1 MKEELEKKLF
11 EEFPEI
17 YHPEKPETEI
27 LMCYGFMCGNG
38 WFDIIYKLS
47 KDIYSM
53 NRPDNFEVFEVK
65 EKFGGLRFYVENG
78 TEEIHNRIHEAEEES
93 YKTCEFCGKPGEVRK
108 NKGWLQTLCLDCFV
122 DINR

>member
-17 YHPEKPETEI
+17 YHPEKPVTEI
-27 LMCYGFMCGNG
+27 LMSYGFMCNDG
-38 WFDIIYKLS
+38 WFDIIYRLS

-53 NRPDNFEVFEVK
+53 NRPESFEVFEVK

-78 TEEIHNRIHEAEEES
+78 TEEIFDRIHQAEEES
-93 YKTCEFCGKPGEVRK
+93 YKTCEVCGKPGEARK
-108 NKGWLQTLCLDCFV
+108 NNGWVQTLCLDCFV